1 MDGQHCPICRGRV
14 PINPRYPR
22 YLCSACA
29 ARALAPDGRPLRFY
43 NIDLSGGFQAFY
55 ADTDAPYPSHA
66 CQVDGIACRADE
78 ARFGGIVI
86 ERAD

>member
-1 MDGQHCPICRGRV
+1 MAVRSG
-14 PINPRYPR
+14 
-22 YLCSACA
+22 
-29 ARALAPDGRPLRFY
+29 FY
-43 NIDLSGGFQAFY
+43 NIDASGGFQAFY

-66 CQVDGIACRADE
+66 CEVDGIPCRADE